1 MNNGLLAEQEGM
13 GSIYRCCHGGIHVNW
28 MGVTL
33 HFKEDSFLDF
43 ALMVKNASSQLMKEN
58 IDDFIKNLES

>member
-1 MNNGLLAEQEGM
+1 MNNRLLTEQEGM
-13 GSIYRCCHGGIHVNW
+13 GNIYRCCHGIHVNW

-43 ALMVKNASSQLMKEN
+43 ALMVKNASSQLMEEN
-58 IDDFIKNLES
+58 IDDFIKSLKS